1 MHIKIR
7 FMLLNADLL
16 KSPNVLEYSYP
27 PQEKSA
33 MVETFSSKVT

>member
-16 KSPNVLEYSYP
+16 KSQNVLEYSYP